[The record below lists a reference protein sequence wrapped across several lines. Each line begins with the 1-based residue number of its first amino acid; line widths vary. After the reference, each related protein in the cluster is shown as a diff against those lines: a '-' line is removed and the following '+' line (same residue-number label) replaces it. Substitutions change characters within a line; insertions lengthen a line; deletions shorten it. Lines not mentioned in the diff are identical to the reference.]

1 MKCSI
6 AYSTASGAHSFC
18 SGVRVSIDPGTRL
31 LFFSRAARDGIVISL
46 FILRRSRFARL
57 PLHCSAECA
66 ILTNAS
72 LFVIF
77 ARILA
82 NAPPLMI
89 HSALALFAQRTRI
102 PTSARSIG
110 FCVIWVCISSSS
122 SSSSGYTCSVL
133 RRCAT

>member
-82 NAPPLMI
+82 NAPPLMK
-89 HSALALFAQRTRI
+89 HSAFALFAQRTRY
-102 PTSARSIG
+102 RSIG
-110 FCVIWVCISSSS
+110 FCVIWVCISSSPS
-122 SSSSGYTCSVL
+122 SSSSSSSI
-133 RRCAT
+133 RCA